1 MDNWTEKREM
11 VRVAKLYYLNGLTQA
26 EIAKKLGVSR
36 PVISKMLQRAKDT
49 GIVEIYIRDETI
61 SMVELEQQLEAALSL
76 DEVIVVPSYG
86 NKNEEVIK
94 QQVAKAAA
102 QYLPKWIRNKRR
114 IGISWGTTLYHLVNE
129 YPFERHHKMK
139 VYPLVGGI
147 GRHRIEIHSNQLA
160 YEFSKKLGASC
171 EFLYAPAIADSMEL
185 KRQLIDSPD
194 IRSILEEA
202 RQVELAI
209 VGIGNPYESTMTEMG
224 YLKEEDLCQLQEGKA
239 VGDISSRFIDK
250 TGKPIH
256 NDLNNRVIGIELDEL
271 KHIPTVVGVVSG
283 SNKLDAVWA
292 SLQGNY
298 FDKLIIDE
306 YLAEVLL
313 EKAKEVS
320 ISERG

>member
-1 MDNWTEKREM
+1 MDNWTEKREL

-49 GIVEIYIRDETI
+49 GIVEIYIRDETV
-61 SMVELEQQLEAALSL
+61 SMVELEQQLEAALRL

-86 NKNEEVIK
+86 NKNEELIK

-102 QYLPKWIRNKRR
+102 QYLPKWIRNKRK

-160 YEFSKKLGASC
+160 YEFSKKLGGSC

-202 RQVELAI
+202 RHVELAI

-224 YLKEEDLCQLQEGKA
+224 YLKEEDLRQLQEGKA

-250 TGKPIH
+250 TGKPIL

-271 KHIPTVVGVVSG
+271 RHIPTVVGVVSG

-313 EKAKEVS
+313 EKTKEVS

>member
-11 VRVAKLYYLNGLTQA
+11 VRVAKLYYLTGLTQA

-49 GIVEIYIRDETI
+49 GIVEIYIRDETM

-147 GRHRIEIHSNQLA
+147 GRQRIEIHSNQLA
-160 YEFSKKLGASC
+160 YEFSKKLGGSC